1 LKWSITHC
9 GRKGNTC
16 SLAFFP
22 VFLNTISTRWLEDF
36 LAIPV
41 MGIGVFP
48 EHRGRPG
55 SMPREAAART
65 APAGRINLAFVPVSD
80 VAALILLTFP
90 HRTGAAF
97 STDREQQPDP
107 VLLPGLHTSHTLTGQ
122 ENAGTP
128 GTRAVGCRGSGAA
141 RAPSVVVP
149 PRSSGDAGRG
159 ARTPGADRVPLSSAR
174 TG

>member
-65 APAGRINLAFVPVSD
+65 APAGRSHLAFVPVSD
-80 VAALILLTFP
+80 VAALVPLTP
-90 HRTGAAF
+90 TPAF
-97 STDREQQPDP
+97 ARDREQPDP
-107 VLLPGLHTSHTLTGQ
+107 VLLPSLHT
-122 ENAGTP
+122 AIP
-128 GTRAVGCRGSGAA
+128 
-141 RAPSVVVP
+141 
-149 PRSSGDAGRG
+149 
-159 ARTPGADRVPLSSAR
+159 
-174 TG
+174 